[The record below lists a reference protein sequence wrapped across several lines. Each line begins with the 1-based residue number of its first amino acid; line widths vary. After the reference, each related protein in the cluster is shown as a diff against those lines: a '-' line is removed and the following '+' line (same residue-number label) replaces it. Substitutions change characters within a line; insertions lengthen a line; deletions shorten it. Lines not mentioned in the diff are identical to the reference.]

1 MSEKLDGMRAVWDGT
16 ALYSRAGNPISMPA
30 SFAACLPP
38 AFALDGELFLGR
50 GRFQVPKALPDVI
63 SRAKVHTEAIRR
75 NQSVRFA
82 QALTTVLVKHRQRA
96 ERKSSFPTLT

>member
-50 GRFQVPKALPDVI
+50 GRFQVPKALPALI
-63 SRAKVHTEAIRR
+63 SKGHPPQPVCPFRASAYYGP
-75 NQSVRFA
+75 
-82 QALTTVLVKHRQRA
+82 RQTSLAR
-96 ERKSSFPTLT
+96 

>member
-50 GRFQVPKALPDVI
+50 GRFQVPEALPALI
-63 SRAKVHTEAIRR
+63 SRAKVHTEAIRST
-75 NQSVRFA
+75 QSVRFA
-82 QALTTVLVKHRQRA
+82 QSACYSSNIFSAL